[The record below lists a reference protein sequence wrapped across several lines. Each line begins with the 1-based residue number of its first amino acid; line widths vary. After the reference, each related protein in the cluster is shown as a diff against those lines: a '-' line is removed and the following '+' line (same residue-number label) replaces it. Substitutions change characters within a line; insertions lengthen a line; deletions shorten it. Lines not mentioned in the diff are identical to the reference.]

1 MQFAAKNLD
10 KKDSF
15 LLGGKSDP
23 FMIISRTSPKINGKM
38 TSTAVH
44 LTNVKKNTLNPTWD
58 SFQISLRE
66 LCNGN
71 PERLIKIEVF
81 DWDDGTRQNDLIGGF
96 TTTYSKLKLGV
107 TQKTE
112 FPLIH
117 PPKARRTRNYKNSGT
132 VYLKYF
138 NVK

>member
-1 MQFAAKNLD
+1 
-10 KKDSF
+10 
-15 LLGGKSDP
+15 
-23 FMIISRTSPKINGKM
+23 MIISRTSPTINGQM

-44 LTNVKKNTLNPTWD
+44 VTNVKKNTLNATWD

-81 DWDDGTRQNDLIGGF
+81 DWDDGTNDNDLIGGF
-96 TTTYSKLKLGV
+96 TTTYSKLKLGII
-107 TQKTE
+107 QNSE

-117 PPKARRTRNYKNSGT
+117 PGKKRRKKNYTNSGT

-138 NVK
+138 KQRKTNFCTFPNFLKSGFLG